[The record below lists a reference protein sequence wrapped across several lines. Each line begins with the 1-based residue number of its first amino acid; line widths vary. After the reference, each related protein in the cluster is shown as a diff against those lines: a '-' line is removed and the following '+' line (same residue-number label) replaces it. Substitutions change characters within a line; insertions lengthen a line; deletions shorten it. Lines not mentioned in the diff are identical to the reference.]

1 MVINLQKK
9 VCSYNE
15 TIASY
20 FRDVKAIK
28 MLSKEEEKSILERMY
43 QIKKKYDKIRSSYVN
58 EHGFTPTEEAIKRI
72 GNEKYGIGVN
82 ELETIRNKVVLSNQR
97 FVISAA
103 RAMGNENNIEDLIEE
118 GNLALFE
125 AIDNF
130 NPTEYNNSFITFAV
144 HYIRRNLNLYLAKTD
159 GIIRKSNITKTYST
173 LTKATDMFVQEY
185 HRNPSTDEIREYLYN
200 KMGVEVKNID
210 VINMQVTSID
220 AMASS
225 SDDDENR
232 TSGDNRNYNSHTAS
246 FNSYEGEVEKQ
257 SNQRMVNLMM
267 NKLKPKEREII
278 SMSFGL
284 GVDREYKLSEIAEK
298 LNLTTERVR
307 QMKNE
312 ILRKLKN
319 ETVLNY

>member
-9 VCSYNE
+9 VCAYNE
-15 TIASY
+15 TIISY
-20 FRDVKAIK
+20 FRDVKTIK
-28 MLSKEEEKSILERMY
+28 MLSKEEEKSMLERMY
-43 QIKKKYDKIRSSYVN
+43 QIKKKYDKIRSSYFN
-58 EHGFTPTEEAIKRI
+58 EHKFQPTNEEVKRI
-72 GNEKYGIGVN
+72 GKQKYGIDIN
-82 ELETIRNKVVLSNQR
+82 ELESIRNNIVLSNQR

-103 RAMGNENNIEDLIEE
+103 RAMGNESNIEDLIDE

-130 NPTEYNNSFITFAV
+130 NPLEYTNSFITFAV

-173 LTKATDMFVQEY
+173 LAKATDMFVQEY
-185 HRNPSTDEIREYLYN
+185 HRNPSTEEIKEYLYE
-200 KMGVEVKNID
+200 KMGIEVKNID
-210 VINMQVTSID
+210 VINMQVSSID
-220 AMASS
+220 AMSS

-232 TSGDNRNYNSHTAS
+232 TSGESRNYNSHTAS
-246 FNSYEGEVEKQ
+246 FNSYEEEAEQ
-257 SNQRMVNLMM
+257 QANQRIVGLMM
-267 NKLKPKEREII
+267 NKLKPREREII
-278 SMSFGL
+278 SMSFGI
-284 GVDREYKLSEIAEK
+284 GVDREYKLQEIAEK

-319 ETVLNY
+319 EKVRI